1 MFTISI
7 DPEIC
12 KHDGICVQVCPE
24 TVFVQNDKNSV
35 PEPLH
40 DNLCISC
47 GQCIAICPHDAIT
60 HSDFPK
66 GTIRTIKKGATP
78 SFEQLMRLL
87 HNRRSQRY
95 FSSRPVREKEIQKII
110 EAARYAPTALNSQ
123 STRYLV
129 IQDVVLLTE
138 ISENAAEFL
147 KGTIEEL
154 RKTHKKAEL
163 EQDHAFNVIVKK
175 VSEVQGKGEDV
186 FLHNA
191 SALVL
196 FYADRHASMGG
207 INANLAIQNALLAAE
222 TLGIGAFYSGFVLFA
237 IHHNPELKKILKIP
251 DDCEVHGALALG
263 YPKIKFKKWI
273 ERNPADV
280 AWR

>member
-7 DPEIC
+7 DPGIC

-40 DNLCISC
+40 NNLCISC

-110 EAARYAPTALNSQ
+110 EAARYAPSALNSQ

-175 VSEVQGKGEDV
+175 VSEVLGKGEDV

-191 SALVL
+191 SALIL
-196 FYADRHASMGG
+196 FYADRHASMAGSMP
-207 INANLAIQNALLAAE
+207 
-222 TLGIGAFYSGFVLFA
+222 TLPSRMPFLPQRRSVSARS
-237 IHHNPELKKILKIP
+237 IP
-251 DDCEVHGALALG
+251 GLCSL
-263 YPKIKFKKWI
+263 PSITI
-273 ERNPADV
+273 RN
-280 AWR
+280 